1 MDKQL
6 ERFSI
11 KTIEVL
17 VLTTDDIIQQYCY
30 LSIGTITLFHLKV
43 DAFLACKDVELVIL
57 KHQNQSKIIKEVI
70 EQRNKL

>member
-6 ERFSI
+6 EKSSI

-30 LSIGTITLFHLKV
+30 LSINNITLFHLKV
-43 DAFLACKDVELVIL
+43 DAFLACEDVELVIL
-57 KHQNQSKIIKEVI
+57 KHQNQSKIIKEASSV
-70 EQRNKL
+70 